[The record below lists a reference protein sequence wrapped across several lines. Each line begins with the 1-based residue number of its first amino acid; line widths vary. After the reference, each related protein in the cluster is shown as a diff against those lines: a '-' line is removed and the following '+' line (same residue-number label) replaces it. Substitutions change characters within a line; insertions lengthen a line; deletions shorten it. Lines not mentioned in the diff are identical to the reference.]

1 MTAQDELT
9 FDDMKYLNEQFGYG
23 YDDEQIMEVIH
34 TVGGYGADCITFDK
48 VVFVR
53 LVEFPQCTTRAC

>member
-9 FDDMKYLNEQFGYG
+9 FDDMKDLNEQFGYG

-34 TVGGYGADCITFDK
+34 TVGGYGADVITFEK
-48 VVFVR
+48 YNKFIEKKFNKRKLGV
-53 LVEFPQCTTRAC
+53 